1 MIFYIFFLFPV
12 SDLKHLVK
20 ICCRLYT
27 KNKKGEGQM
36 KFKNYILKKVEKL
49 TRKEVE
55 KMANTAC
62 PAFNYQPKEP
72 KQIKKL
78 RKF

>member
-1 MIFYIFFLFPV
+1 
-12 SDLKHLVK
+12 
-20 ICCRLYT
+20 
-27 KNKKGEGQM
+27 M
-36 KFKNYILKKVEKL
+36 KFKNYILKKVEQF

>member
-1 MIFYIFFLFPV
+1 MSKYGVDCI
-12 SDLKHLVK
+12 LK
-20 ICCRLYT
+20 I
-27 KNKKGEGQM
+27 KKGEGQM

-49 TRKEVE
+49 TRTEVE

-62 PAFNYQPKEP
+62 PAFNYQPTEP
-72 KQIKKL
+72 KQIKNL

>member
-1 MIFYIFFLFPV
+1 MSKYVIDYI
-12 SDLKHLVK
+12 LK
-20 ICCRLYT
+20 I
-27 KNKKGEGQM
+27 KKGEGQM
-36 KFKNYILKKVEKL
+36 NFKNYILKKVEKL

-62 PAFNYQPKEP
+62 PMVNYQPKEP

>member
-1 MIFYIFFLFPV
+1 MISYIFFLFTV
-12 SDLKHLVK
+12 SDLKLLVK
-20 ICCRLYT
+20 ICRRLYT

-36 KFKNYILKKVEKL
+36 KFKNYILKKVEKF

-62 PAFNYQPKEP
+62 PMVSYQPKEP

>member
-1 MIFYIFFLFPV
+1 
-12 SDLKHLVK
+12 
-20 ICCRLYT
+20 
-27 KNKKGEGQM
+27 M
-36 KFKNYILKKVEKL
+36 KFKNYILKKVEKF

-55 KMANTAC
+55 KMANIAC

-72 KQIKKL
+72 KKIKKL

>member
-1 MIFYIFFLFPV
+1 
-12 SDLKHLVK
+12 
-20 ICCRLYT
+20 
-27 KNKKGEGQM
+27 M

-62 PAFNYQPKEP
+62 PAFNYQPTEP